1 MSTALQIAVS
11 ESAAGAPVT
20 VLRVSG
26 DLDSK
31 SYTQLES
38 KAAELI
44 IEGKHRIALDL
55 GGVGFMGSAG
65 LRAMHAIATRLKGM
79 GDGGQLVLVNPSQAT
94 ARVMKTLGFD
104 QFFEIHASLDDA
116 LASFRRR

>member
-11 ESAAGAPVT
+11 EAGGDVPVS

-31 SYTQLES
+31 SYPELES
-38 KAAELI
+38 KAGALI
-44 IEGKHRIALDL
+44 AGGKGRMALDL
-55 GGVGFMGSAG
+55 SGVTFMGSAG
-65 LRAMHAIATRLKGM
+65 LRAMHGIANQLKGA
-79 GDGGQLVLVNPSQAT
+79 GGGGQLMLVNPSEAA

-104 QFFEIHASLDDA
+104 QFFDIHKSLDEA
-116 LASFRRR
+116 LASLR